1 MNKFICIALT
11 ALCFL
16 FLGACSHTQSNKAS
30 KETIKIARPYRCYC

>member
-30 KETIKIARPYRCYC
+30 KETVKIETSYEFKR